1 MSLGLKSSQGN
12 RQSILKALDSAAKD
26 AEAGTI
32 GANSSIPLK
41 RSSNRMHACR
51 ESIVDRALQSTS
63 ATCDT
68 HFSALCPPVQR
79 QTFHAILNKCRGMTK
94 LWFWRLDE
102 EVTITPSTPLLF
114 YVSLLSLKFV
124 TDQRSVFIPIKSV
137 LTMALVSASS
147 FSLSF
152 ETSSFTSCSSFSS
165 FLLSSSSSALL
176 SLLPF
181 LLLPTAFFFEDF
193 FADGETA
200 SFSPSFSCDI
210 LALLLFL
217 SSLPSLP
224 DAEEVDGASF
234 FRHANARLISIKSST
249 LGKVRNLTTVAS

>member
-1 MSLGLKSSQGN
+1 
-12 RQSILKALDSAAKD
+12 
-26 AEAGTI
+26 
-32 GANSSIPLK
+32 
-41 RSSNRMHACR
+41 
-51 ESIVDRALQSTS
+51 
-63 ATCDT
+63 
-68 HFSALCPPVQR
+68 
-79 QTFHAILNKCRGMTK
+79 
-94 LWFWRLDE
+94 
-102 EVTITPSTPLLF
+102 
-114 YVSLLSLKFV
+114 
-124 TDQRSVFIPIKSV
+124 
-137 LTMALVSASS
+137 MALVSASS

-165 FLLSSSSSALL
+165 FLLSSSSSLL

-217 SSLPSLP
+217 SSLPPLP

-234 FRHANARLISIKSST
+234 FSSCKCST
-249 LGKVRNLTTVAS
+249 NFNKVFNLGRKVRNLTTVASKIFTKRARASSALPGVVSARRRKIDSTKWCINLAHVI